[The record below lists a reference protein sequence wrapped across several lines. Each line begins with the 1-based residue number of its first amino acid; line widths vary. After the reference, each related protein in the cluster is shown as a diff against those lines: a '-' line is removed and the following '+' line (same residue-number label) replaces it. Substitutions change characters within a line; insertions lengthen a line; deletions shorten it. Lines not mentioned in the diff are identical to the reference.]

1 MRLRRSALY
10 NPNLLCCNKPQ
21 SVDVEQSHK
30 NMGNLRLNGIM
41 PPLTTPFTVDGS
53 LDLGALRANVSR
65 YNQTGLAG
73 YVALG
78 SNGEAVH
85 LSSRERGQV
94 IETIKLS
101 ATDGHTIVAG
111 VNELST
117 RAAIEAT
124 AAAANSGAEAA
135 LVITPYFYKASMT
148 AGALS
153 RFYTDVADQ
162 SPIPVLIYNVPQNTG
177 VVIDSATVAALAEHQ
192 NIAGVKDS
200 SGNMG
205 AISDTIRRAP
215 ASFAVMTGNGGIL
228 YPSLAMG
235 ARGAVLAVACAAPKA
250 CVDLFQAVQS
260 GDHTLARDLQSRL
273 APLSH
278 AVTAGFGVAGLKA
291 AMEMTGL
298 AGGEPRAPLT
308 RVSEAD
314 SQKIRT
320 VLRETGLFPDLE

>member
-1 MRLRRSALY
+1 MD
-10 NPNLLCCNKPQ
+10 K
-21 SVDVEQSHK
+21 
-30 NMGNLRLNGIM
+30 LRLNGIM
-41 PPLTTPFTVDGS
+41 PPLTTPFTPDGS
-53 LDLGALRANVSR
+53 LDLGSLRDNVTR
-65 YNQTGLAG
+65 YNQTGLVG

-85 LSSRERGQV
+85 LSSRERAQV
-94 IETIKLS
+94 IETIKQS
-101 ATDGHTIVAG
+101 ATDGHTVIAG

-124 AAAANSGAEAA
+124 RAAAGSGAQAA
-135 LVITPYFYKASMT
+135 LVITPYFYKSAMT
-148 AGALS
+148 AASLA
-153 RFYTDVADQ
+153 RFYTDVADA

-177 VVIDSATVAALAEHQ
+177 VVIEPATIAGLAEHQ

-200 SGNMG
+200 SGNMA

-215 ASFAVMTGNGGIL
+215 STFGVMTGNGGIL

-235 ARGAVLAVACAAPKA
+235 ARGAVLGVACAAPKA
-250 CVDLFQAVQS
+250 CVDLYAAVQS
-260 GDHTLARDLQSRL
+260 GDHALARGLQNRL

-278 AVTAGFGVAGLKA
+278 AVTAQFGVAGLKA

-308 RVSEAD
+308 RFSKED
-314 SQKIRT
+314 SDKIKT